1 MTSKRNSK
9 LDYLQNLQEFGV
21 SKKPRLNWFWFGLC
35 KLYSIWIRADDAY
48 FVGEI
53 YTL

>member
-21 SKKPRLNWFWFGLC
+21 SKKPYLTGFDLGYAN
-35 KLYSIWIRADDAY
+35 SIL
-48 FVGEI
+48 FE
-53 YTL
+53 

>member
-1 MTSKRNSK
+1 MVIRSDPNNINQKVYAILDKICSKT
-9 LDYLQNLQEFGV
+9 D
-21 SKKPRLNWFWFGLC
+21 
-35 KLYSIWIRADDAY
+35 SIWIRADDAY